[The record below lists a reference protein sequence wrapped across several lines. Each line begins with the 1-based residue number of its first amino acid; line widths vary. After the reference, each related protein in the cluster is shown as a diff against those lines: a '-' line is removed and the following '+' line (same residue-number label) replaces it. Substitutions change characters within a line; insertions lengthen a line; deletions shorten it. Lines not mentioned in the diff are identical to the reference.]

1 MVAIIDICDSFHEN
15 SLEFI
20 ILRCT
25 PILVVEITK
34 SKIHLDNENGNPH
47 AYPRILQREE
57 NERKREQKRERER
70 DCKNFRVPGNFFCSR
85 GGNEASASCEKKSG
99 EEKEDNGGRCVR
111 CLETFD
117 VIRERGKRGIS
128 FAVNCKVV
136 LEDVEVSR
144 RG

>member
-70 DCKNFRVPGNFFCSR
+70 EIVKISVSRAIFSAQEEEMKRLRAARRSR
-85 GGNEASASCEKKSG
+85 GKKKKIM
-99 EEKEDNGGRCVR
+99 EEGV
-111 CLETFD
+111 F
-117 VIRERGKRGIS
+117 
-128 FAVNCKVV
+128 VV
-136 LEDVEVSR
+136 WR
-144 RG
+144 RLT